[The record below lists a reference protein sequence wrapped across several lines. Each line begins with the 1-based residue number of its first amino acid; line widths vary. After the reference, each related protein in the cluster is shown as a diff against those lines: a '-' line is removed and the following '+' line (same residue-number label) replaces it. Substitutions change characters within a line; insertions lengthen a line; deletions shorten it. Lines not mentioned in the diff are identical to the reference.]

1 MSFGDMPFYLRP
13 YVTLRG
19 APVLRYQGEHAAK
32 VEAELRW
39 QFWKRFSLVG
49 FAGTG
54 VAWNDL
60 EGFEATQ
67 SVTTGGGG
75 FRYELARRYKLHMGI
90 DVAFGPDG
98 PAFYVQFGS
107 AWFRP

>member
-1 MSFGDMPFYLRP
+1 
-13 YVTLRG
+13 
-19 APVLRYQGEHAAK
+19 
-32 VEAELRW
+32 VEAELRY

-54 VAWNDL
+54 AAWIDL
-60 EGFEATQ
+60 DNFERTN